1 MGITFFKYQG
11 TGNDFVII
19 DGRENRP
26 VLSGEQIARICHRRF
41 GIGADGLMVLLGHP
55 ELDFEM
61 KYYNADGRQGSL
73 CGNGGRCIVR
83 FAHAMG
89 IHRDTYRFL
98 AADGVHDAEIERG
111 GRVRLKMNDVTNVR
125 ASGADYVLDTGSPHF
140 VKFVTEL
147 SDYRVTEEGRS
158 IRNSTHFVKDGINV
172 NFVETVDDHTIFVR
186 TFERGVEAETWS
198 CGTGVTA
205 SALVS
210 AHNEAGFNEV
220 DVQTLGGKLSV
231 EYDRISET
239 EYRNI
244 WLCGPAEFVFEG
256 QIEIS

>member
-1 MGITFFKYQG
+1 MQLKFFKYQG

-19 DGRENRP
+19 DGRQNSP
-26 VLSGEQIARICHRRF
+26 SLSGQEIARICHRRF
-41 GIGADGLMVLLGHP
+41 GVGADGLMILLSHP
-55 ELDFEM
+55 DHDFEM
-61 KYYNADGRQGSL
+61 RYYNSDGRPGSM
-73 CGNGGRCIVR
+73 CGNGGRCIIR

-98 AADGVHDAEIERG
+98 AADGVHDAEIDMEG
-111 GRVRLKMNDVTNVR
+111 MVRLKMNDVTGVR
-125 ASGADYVLDTGSPHF
+125 AFGADYVLDTGSPHY

-147 SDYRVTEEGRS
+147 SDYRVTDEGRG
-158 IRNSTHFVKDGINV
+158 IRNSPHFVKEGINV

-210 AHNEAGFNEV
+210 AHNEAGVNEV
-220 DVQTLGGKLSV
+220 DVQTLGGRLSV

-244 WLCGPAEFVFEG
+244 WLCGPAEYVFEG
-256 QIEIS
+256 QMEIR